1 MPMVKRIRRKAC
13 LQIHMMICQI
23 EVVFCRSLDP
33 EPAVDPIAAVE
44 TVVLAEGDN
53 GSRIGCGCLSV

>member
-1 MPMVKRIRRKAC
+1 
-13 LQIHMMICQI
+13 MICQI